1 MAQTPQVDLFDPTF
15 KANPY
20 PTYAEL
26 RSEAPVYRAELPDG
40 RGVWLVTRYD
50 DVVAVLKDERF
61 AKDWRSAMTPEQLA
75 QIPPIPEVMK
85 PLSENMLDKD
95 PPDHER
101 LRRLVSKAF
110 TPRLIERMR
119 PRVQEIADTLLD
131 AVEDK
136 GGMDLIDDYAFPLPI
151 TVIAE
156 LLGVPVED
164 RNRFREWSNAAV
176 SGDTTQEYVEKILL
190 PHMQAFIDYLR
201 ALFEEKRE
209 NPKDDLIS
217 ALVLAEEAGDKLSE
231 DELLAMVFLLLV
243 AGHETTVNL
252 IGNGTLALLQNPD
265 QLQKLKDDP
274 SLIKPAIEELLR
286 YDGPV
291 ETSTERFA
299 REDVAIGDTVIPK
312 GEMVMVVIGRRS
324 RPGAVPEGGHAGHRP
339 RGQQTPRVRQ
349 GHPPLPGRAARPD
362 GGPDRPRHPAAPD
375 ARPAAQRFA
384 RVADLAP
391 RHGATRPER
400 VARGVLKSHI
410 AKPSPNAPLIFRA
423 PSEPTITLSFS
434 IL

>member
-1 MAQTPQVDLFDPTF
+1 MDLFDPTF

-20 PTYAEL
+20 PTYTGL
-26 RSEAPVYRAELPDG
+26 RSDAPVYRAELPDG

-131 AVEDK
+131 VVEDK
-136 GGMDLIDDYAFPLPI
+136 GEMDLIDDYAFPLPI

-156 LLGVPVED
+156 LLGVPAED

-176 SGDTTQEYVEKILL
+176 SGDTTQEYLEKVLL
-190 PHMQAFIDYLR
+190 PYMEAFVSYLR
-201 ALFEEKRE
+201 AMFEEKRK

-231 DELLAMVFLLLV
+231 DELLAMVFLLLI

-252 IGNGTLALLQNPD
+252 IGNGTLALLQHPD
-265 QLQKLKDDP
+265 QLQKLRDDP
-274 SLIKPAIEELLR
+274 SLIKPAVEELLR

-312 GEMVMVVIGRRS
+312 GEMVMVVI
-324 RPGAVPEGGHAGHRP
+324 AAADHDPEWFP
-339 RGQQTPRVRQ
+339 E
-349 GHPPLPGRAARPD
+349 
-362 GGPDRPRHPAAPD
+362 PD
-375 ARPAAQRFA
+375 ALDITR
-384 RVADLAP
+384 ADNKHLAFGKGI
-391 RHGATRPER
+391 HHCLG
-400 VARGVLKSHI
+400 
-410 AKPSPNAPLIFRA
+410 APLARMEGQIA
-423 PSEPTITLSFS
+423 LGTLLRRMPDLRLKDSPESLTWRSGLVLRGLKGLPVVF
-434 IL
+434 

>member
-119 PRVQEIADTLLD
+119 PRVQDIADTLLD
-131 AVEDK
+131 AVEDN

-312 GEMVMVVIGRRS
+312 GEMVMVVIAAADHDPERFPEPNTLDIARADNKHLAFGKGIHHCLGAPLARMEGQIALGTLLRRMPDLRLKRS
-324 RPGAVPEGGHAGHRP
+324 PESLTWRPGMVL
-339 RGQQTPRVRQ
+339 RGLK
-349 GHPPLPGRAARPD
+349 GLPVE
-362 GGPDRPRHPAAPD
+362 
-375 ARPAAQRFA
+375 F
-384 RVADLAP
+384 
-391 RHGATRPER
+391 
-400 VARGVLKSHI
+400 
-410 AKPSPNAPLIFRA
+410 
-423 PSEPTITLSFS
+423 
-434 IL
+434 

>member
-20 PTYAEL
+20 RTYAEL

-131 AVEDK
+131 AVKKKDK
-136 GGMDLIDDYAFPLPI
+136 GEMDLIDDYAFPLPI

-164 RNRFREWSNAAV
+164 RNRFREWSDAAV

-201 ALFEEKRE
+201 ALFEEKRRD
-209 NPKDDLIS
+209 PKDDLIS

-231 DELLAMVFLLLV
+231 DELLAMVFLLLI

-299 REDVAIGDTVIPK
+299 REDVTIGDTVIPK
-312 GEMVMVVIGRRS
+312 GEMVMVVIAAADHDPERFPEPDALDIARADNKHLAFGKGIHHCLGAPLARMEGQIALGTLLRRMPDLRPKGS
-324 RPGAVPEGGHAGHRP
+324 PESLTWRPGMVL
-339 RGQQTPRVRQ
+339 RGLK
-349 GHPPLPGRAARPD
+349 GLPVE
-362 GGPDRPRHPAAPD
+362 
-375 ARPAAQRFA
+375 F
-384 RVADLAP
+384 
-391 RHGATRPER
+391 
-400 VARGVLKSHI
+400 
-410 AKPSPNAPLIFRA
+410 
-423 PSEPTITLSFS
+423 
-434 IL
+434 